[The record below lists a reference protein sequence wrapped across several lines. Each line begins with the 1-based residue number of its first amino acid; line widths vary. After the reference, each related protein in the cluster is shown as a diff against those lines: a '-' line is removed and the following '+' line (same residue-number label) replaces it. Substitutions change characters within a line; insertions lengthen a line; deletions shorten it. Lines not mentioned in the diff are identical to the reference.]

1 MRIAFLTANFPP
13 EMRGG
18 TELVAASLALQLVQ
32 QGHEVTVLTTGERL
46 HDGIDVE
53 IEDFQGIEVRRHPRR
68 EGEWET
74 GGLHRPRLL
83 ELLHRAFAH
92 LQPDL
97 VHAHHLGGFGAG
109 VLPLCRTLGIATVW
123 SLHDLWVTCPRY
135 FRVPPSGHHC
145 PSGGG
150 RAECAPCVDV
160 DLRKPDIRVVED
172 AIAARDRLL
181 RTELDAAQVLTAPSR
196 TAAAMVRRHMPT
208 ERSIEV
214 VPHGVV
220 RGIEARSLPRGAG
233 EALRIG
239 TFGNLVA
246 AKGVM
251 ELVEACAGLP
261 CELHLHGAF
270 LDPVFEVAVRGRA
283 AALGI
288 RLVAHG
294 GYGAGGQHPAR
305 NLHLAVFPS
314 RCQETYGLVVDE
326 ALAHGVPVVV
336 SDQGALAERAGTGG
350 VVVTTLDSLQATLR
364 SLACDPGRL
373 EQLRAAVPP
382 VLRTMADAARDY
394 LALYGRAAA
403 EVRP

>member
-1 MRIAFLTANFPP
+1 MRLCFLTANFPP

-18 TELVAASLALQLVQ
+18 TELVASSLARELVQ
-32 QGHEVTVLTTGERL
+32 LGHAVTVLTTGERL
-46 HDGIDVE
+46 HAGIDVE
-53 IEDFQGIEVRRHPRR
+53 VEDFHGIEVRRFPRR

-83 ELLHRAFAH
+83 ALLHQALAH

-97 VHAHHLGGFGAG
+97 VHAHHLAGFGAG
-109 VLPLCRTLGIATVW
+109 VLPMCRGLGIATVW

-135 FRVPPSGHHC
+135 FRLPPPGHQC
-145 PSGGG
+145 PAGAG
-150 RAECAPCVDV
+150 RDACAPCVDV
-160 DLRKPDIRVVED
+160 DLRKPDIRVVVD
-172 AIAARDRLL
+172 ALAERDRLI
-181 RTELDAAQVLTAPSR
+181 RVEVAAARVLTAPSR
-196 TAAAMVRRHMPT
+196 TAAAMVQHHLPT
-208 ERSIEV
+208 DRAIEV

-220 RGIEARSLPRGAG
+220 AHGSARARARAAG
-233 EALRIG
+233 ETLRIG

-251 ELVEACAGLP
+251 DLVDACRGLP

-270 LDPVFEVAVRGRA
+270 LEPGFEAAVRSRA
-283 AALGI
+283 AELGI
-288 RLVAHG
+288 RLLAHG
-294 GYGAGGQHPAR
+294 RYGDGGPHPACG
-305 NLHLAVFPS
+305 LHLAVFPS

-350 VVVTTLDSLQATLR
+350 VVVTPVASLHDALR
-364 SLACDPGRL
+364 ALACDPGRL
-373 EQLRAAVPP
+373 DRLRAEVPP
-382 VLRTMADAARDY
+382 VLRTMADAARDH

>member
-1 MRIAFLTANFPP
+1 MRICFLTANFPP

-18 TELVAASLALQLVQ
+18 TEMVAASLASQFGSL
-32 QGHEVTVLTTGERL
+32 GHEVTVLTTGERL
-46 HDGIDVE
+46 HSGIDVE
-53 IEDFQGIEVRRHPRR
+53 VEDFHGIEVRRFPRR

-83 ELLHRAFAH
+83 ELLRHAIEH

-109 VLPLCRTLGIATVW
+109 VLPLCRELGTATVW

-135 FRVPPSGHHC
+135 FRVPPQGHRC
-145 PSGGG
+145 PVGSG

-160 DLRKPDIRVVED
+160 DLRKPDIRVVVD

-181 RTELDAAQVLTAPSR
+181 RAELDAAQVLTAPSR
-196 TAAAMVRRHMPT
+196 TAAEMVRRHMPT
-208 ERSIEV
+208 ERAIEV

-220 RGIEARSLPRGAG
+220 QHVETRARPRGEG
-233 EALRIG
+233 ETLRIG

-251 ELVEACAGLP
+251 ELVESCAGLP

-270 LDPVFEVAVRGRA
+270 LEPEFAAAVRRRA
-283 AALGI
+283 AELGVAL
-288 RLVAHG
+288 VVHG
-294 GYGAGGQHPAR
+294 RYAPGEPHPAH

-314 RCQETYGLVVDE
+314 KCQETYGLVVDE
-326 ALAHGVPVVV
+326 ALAHGVPTVV
-336 SDQGALAERAGTGG
+336 SDRGALAERAGTGG
-350 VVVTTLDSLQATLR
+350 VVVTSLDALPQVVRSLVCDQGRLGALR
-364 SLACDPGRL
+364 S
-373 EQLRAAVPP
+373 AVVP
-382 VLRTMADAARDY
+382 VQRTMAHAALEY
-394 LALYGRAAA
+394 LDLYGPAIA
-403 EVRP
+403 EVRR

>member
-1 MRIAFLTANFPP
+1 MRICFLTANFPP

-18 TELVAASLALQLVQ
+18 TEMVAASLASQFGSL
-32 QGHEVTVLTTGERL
+32 GHEVTVLTTGERL
-46 HDGIDVE
+46 HSGIDVE
-53 IEDFQGIEVRRHPRR
+53 VEDFHGIEVRRFPRR

-83 ELLHRAFAH
+83 ELLRHAIEH

-109 VLPLCRTLGIATVW
+109 VLPLCRELGTATVW

-135 FRVPPSGHHC
+135 FRVPPQGHRC
-145 PSGGG
+145 PVGSG

-160 DLRKPDIRVVED
+160 DLRKPDIRVVVD

-181 RTELDAAQVLTAPSR
+181 RAELDAAQVLTAPSR
-196 TAAAMVRRHMPT
+196 TAAEMVRRHMPT
-208 ERSIEV
+208 ERAIEV

-220 RGIEARSLPRGAG
+220 QHVETRARPRGEG
-233 EALRIG
+233 ETLRIG

-270 LDPVFEVAVRGRA
+270 LEPTFEASVRGRA
-283 AALGI
+283 AELGI
-288 RLVAHG
+288 RLLAHG
-294 GYGAGGQHPAR
+294 SYGSADPHPALG
-305 NLHLAVFPS
+305 LHLAVFPS

-350 VVVTTLDSLQATLR
+350 LVVTPLASLATTLR
-364 SLACDPGRL
+364 ALACEPGGLDR
-373 EQLRAAVPP
+373 LRAAVPTA
-382 VLRTMADAARDY
+382 LRTMADAARDY

>member
-1 MRIAFLTANFPP
+1 MKLCFLTANFPP

-18 TELVAASLALQLVQ
+18 TELVAASLAMELVQ
-32 QGHEVTVLTTGERL
+32 LGHEVTVLTTGERL
-46 HDGIDVE
+46 HGGIDVE
-53 IEDFQGIEVRRHPRR
+53 VEDFHGIEVRRHPRR

-83 ELLHRAFAH
+83 QLLHHAFAH

-135 FRVPPSGHHC
+135 FRVPPEGHRC

-160 DLRKPDIRVVED
+160 DLRKPDIRVVVD

-181 RTELDAAQVLTAPSR
+181 RAELDAAQVLTAPSR
-196 TAAAMVRRHMPT
+196 TAAEMVGRHMPT
-208 ERSIEV
+208 DRRIEV

-220 RGIEARSLPRGAG
+220 QQARGRARLRSHG
-233 EALRIG
+233 EPLRIG

-270 LDPVFEVAVRGRA
+270 LEPAFEAAVRSRA
-283 AALGI
+283 DALGI
-288 RLVAHG
+288 RLVTHG
-294 GYGAGGQHPAR
+294 SYGPADPHPALE
-305 NLHLAVFPS
+305 LHLAVFPS

-350 VVVTTLDSLQATLR
+350 VVVAPLEGLHAALR
-364 SLACDPGRL
+364 ALACEPGCL

-394 LALYGRAAA
+394 VALYGRAAA